1 MEVTQ
6 SKAGMTKVVVSPMKA
21 GSAAKAR
28 PPGATV
34 QGFGLLLFTAIS
46 WGLNWPLVKF
56 LLTQM
61 PPFTMRAIA
70 GALGASATFA
80 VAAWL
85 GERLLPR
92 ADQWR
97 PLLLSSLLNFTS
109 FMAASTL
116 GMVWLSASE
125 AVIIAYTMP
134 FWAVLMAWPVLGERP
149 TATRLAAL
157 VLGLSG
163 VGVLMGTQ
171 PIQASWAKLPGVAIA
186 LAGAVMFALGTVLSK
201 RRPLALPP
209 VVSVAWQVGIGS
221 IPLALPALFEH
232 PHWNAIS
239 LPAILS
245 VVYLGLVP
253 LSLAYLTWF
262 RALRVLPASTAA
274 TAILMV
280 PVIGVFG
287 SATLIGEPLGARQLA
302 ALAFTLAGVGLA
314 ART

>member
-1 MEVTQ
+1 MSKIAASGVETGSPVTREQ
-6 SKAGMTKVVVSPMKA
+6 SSGDT
-21 GSAAKAR
+21 AR
-28 PPGATV
+28 
-34 QGFGLLLFTAIS
+34 GFGLLLITAVS

-56 LLTQM
+56 LLTQV
-61 PPFTMRAIA
+61 PPFTMRAAA
-70 GALGASATFA
+70 GALGALATFA

-97 PLLLSSLLNFTS
+97 PLLVSSLLNFTS

-116 GMVWLSASE
+116 GMIWLSASE

-149 TATRLAAL
+149 TALRLAAL
-157 VLGLSG
+157 AVGLSG
-163 VGVLMGTQ
+163 IGVLMGTQ
-171 PIQASWAKLPGVAIA
+171 PVEASWAKLPGVVVA

-209 VVSVAWQVGIGS
+209 VASVAWQVGLGS
-221 IPLALPALFEH
+221 APLALPAVFEH
-232 PHWNAIS
+232 PHWDALS
-239 LPAILS
+239 LPAALS

-287 SATLIGEPLGARQLA
+287 SAALIGEPLGARQIS
-302 ALAFTLAGVGLA
+302 ALALTIAGVGLA
-314 ART
+314 ARA

>member
-1 MEVTQ
+1 MSKIAASGVETGSPVAGEQ
-6 SKAGMTKVVVSPMKA
+6 SLGGT
-21 GSAAKAR
+21 AR
-28 PPGATV
+28 
-34 QGFGLLLFTAIS
+34 GFGLLLITAVS

-61 PPFTMRAIA
+61 PPFTMRAAA
-70 GALGASATFA
+70 GALGALATFA
-80 VAAWL
+80 VAAWM

-97 PLLLSSLLNFTS
+97 PLLVSSLLNFTS

-116 GMVWLSASE
+116 GMIWLSASE

-149 TATRLAAL
+149 TALRLAAL
-157 VLGLSG
+157 AVGLSG
-163 VGVLMGTQ
+163 IGVLMGTQ
-171 PIQASWAKLPGVAIA
+171 PVEASWAKLPGVVVA

-209 VVSVAWQVGIGS
+209 VASVAWQVGLGS
-221 IPLALPALFEH
+221 APLALPAVFEH
-232 PHWNAIS
+232 PHWDTLS
-239 LPAILS
+239 LPAALS

-287 SATLIGEPLGARQLA
+287 SAALIGEPLGARQIS
-302 ALAFTLAGVGLA
+302 ALALTIAGVGLA
-314 ART
+314 ARA

>member
-1 MEVTQ
+1 MEKPR
-6 SKAGMTKVVVSPMKA
+6 S
-21 GSAAKAR
+21 
-28 PPGATV
+28 PGAIV
-34 QGFGLLLFTAIS
+34 QGFGCLLLTAVS

-61 PPFTMRAIA
+61 PPFTMRAAA

-97 PLLLSSLLNFTS
+97 PLLLSSMLNFTS

-116 GMVWLSASE
+116 GMLWLSASE

-134 FWAVLMAWPVLGERP
+134 FWAVLMAWPVLGERLNP
-149 TATRLAAL
+149 TRLAAL
-157 VLGLSG
+157 VLGLAG

-171 PIQASWAKLPGVAIA
+171 PIQASWAKLPGAAVA

-209 VVSVAWQVGIGS
+209 VVSVAWQVGLGS
-221 IPLALPALFEH
+221 VPLALPAVFER
-232 PHWNAIS
+232 PHWDAIS
-239 LPAILS
+239 PPVALS

-262 RALRVLPASTAA
+262 RALRVLPASTAS

-287 SATLIGEPLGARQLA
+287 SAMLIGEPLETRQFV
-302 ALAFTLAGVGLA
+302 ALALTLAGVGLA

>member
-1 MEVTQ
+1 MSKIAASGVETGSPVAGEQ
-6 SKAGMTKVVVSPMKA
+6 SPGGT
-21 GSAAKAR
+21 AR
-28 PPGATV
+28 
-34 QGFGLLLFTAIS
+34 GFGLLLITAVS

-56 LLTQM
+56 LLTQI
-61 PPFTMRAIA
+61 PPFTMRAVA
-70 GALGASATFA
+70 GALGALATFA

-97 PLLLSSLLNFTS
+97 PLLVSSLLNFTS

-116 GMVWLSASE
+116 GMIWLSASE

-149 TATRLAAL
+149 TALRLAAL
-157 VLGLSG
+157 AVGLSG
-163 VGVLMGTQ
+163 IGVLMGTQ
-171 PIQASWAKLPGVAIA
+171 PVEASWAKLPGVVVA

-209 VVSVAWQVGIGS
+209 VASVAWQVGLGS
-221 IPLALPALFEH
+221 APLALPAVFEH
-232 PHWNAIS
+232 PHWDTLS
-239 LPAILS
+239 LPAALS

-287 SATLIGEPLGARQLA
+287 SAALIGEPLGARQIS
-302 ALAFTLAGVGLA
+302 ALALTIAGVGLA
-314 ART
+314 ARA

>member
-1 MEVTQ
+1 MSKIAASGVETGSPVAREQ
-6 SKAGMTKVVVSPMKA
+6 SSGDT
-21 GSAAKAR
+21 AR
-28 PPGATV
+28 
-34 QGFGLLLFTAIS
+34 GFGLLLITAVS

-61 PPFTMRAIA
+61 PPFTMRAAA
-70 GALGASATFA
+70 GALGALATFA
-80 VAAWL
+80 VAACL

-97 PLLLSSLLNFTS
+97 PLLASSLLNFTS

-116 GMVWLSASE
+116 GMIWLSASE

-149 TATRLAAL
+149 TALRLAAL
-157 VLGLSG
+157 AVGLSG
-163 VGVLMGTQ
+163 IGVLMGTQ
-171 PIQASWAKLPGVAIA
+171 PVEASWAKLPGVVVA

-209 VVSVAWQVGIGS
+209 VASVAWQVGLGS
-221 IPLALPALFEH
+221 APLALPAVFEH
-232 PHWNAIS
+232 PHWDTLS
-239 LPAILS
+239 LPAALS

-287 SATLIGEPLGARQLA
+287 SAALIGEPLGARQIS
-302 ALAFTLAGVGLA
+302 ALALTIAGVGLA
-314 ART
+314 ARA